1 MVREHEPVGRQQLV
15 PPSGG
20 GCSTSSLPIAGTFSG
35 PGGCFAP
42 FASPGCSHLLPE
54 FREEGFKSIPPI
66 FRGLCWV
73 HTQSAQLDQQRS
85 AGLGPSSVLRRALK
99 ELKFIFMP
107 KSSCLSSQPALL
119 SVVLNLLVALS
130 SVLLLSR
137 GSEKGFAKSLVKIAG
152 ICLVLLQSTLF
163 CHLVD
168 FAARSVPD

>member
-1 MVREHEPVGRQQLV
+1 
-15 PPSGG
+15 
-20 GCSTSSLPIAGTFSG
+20 
-35 PGGCFAP
+35 
-42 FASPGCSHLLPE
+42 
-54 FREEGFKSIPPI
+54 
-66 FRGLCWV
+66 
-73 HTQSAQLDQQRS
+73 
-85 AGLGPSSVLRRALK
+85 
-99 ELKFIFMP
+99 MP